1 LILTMASADG
11 NLAATYTLI
20 HAFLLEKSHEKVAKA
35 LKKAVKDVVILRDE
49 VPTDSPPLNE
59 IIAQWKTWRESKT
72 RAHSSSSSSDSSDSS
87 DSSSSNDSGT
97 SGSSS
102 GSSDSSSSE
111 DNSSSES
118 PDSSDSS
125 SESEED
131 PPRAGLGFSSK
142 SITQKRPVKKGKK
155 SGKVKP
161 PSSSNKESSSEASE
175 STPKENG
182 EGKTK
187 AINGSSESKAVDKA
201 AAPVPMSKIDDAR
214 VTATKRRRTSLDGSG
229 VATAITV
236 DRPKGHEKERRKNNV
251 PFQRIKADDVTYH
264 DDRLKDNTFVARN
277 GAVNDYG
284 AKAHRDLIVTRGD
297 GFRKEKNKKKRG
309 SYRGGEITM
318 ESHSIKFA

>member
-1 LILTMASADG
+1 MASADG

-20 HAFLLEKSHEKVAKA
+20 HAFLLENSHEKVAKA
-35 LKKAVKDVVILRDE
+35 LKKAAKDVVILRDE
-49 VPTDSPPLNE
+49 APTDSPPLNE
-59 IIAQWKTWRESKT
+59 IIAQWKTWKESKA
-72 RAHSSSSSSDSSDSS
+72 RADSSSSSSDGSDSS
-87 DSSSSNDSGT
+87 DSSSSSDSG
-97 SGSSS
+97 SSDSSS

-111 DNSSSES
+111 DTSSRKSPEPSE
-118 PDSSDSS
+118 SS

-142 SITQKRPVKKGKK
+142 PITQKKPVKKEKK
-155 SGKVKP
+155 PKTVKP
-161 PSSSNKESSSEASE
+161 PSSSTDESSSEASE
-175 STPKENG
+175 STPKYN
-182 EGKTK
+182 GKTK
-187 AINGSSESKAVDKA
+187 AANGSSESKAVTQT
-201 AAPVPMSKIDDAR
+201 AAPVPVSKIDDAR
-214 VTATKRRRTSLDGSG
+214 VTATKRRRTSLDGSA
-229 VATAITV
+229 VATAITI
-236 DRPKGHEKERRKNNV
+236 DKPKGHEKERRKTNV
-251 PFQRIKADDVTYH
+251 PFQRIKAVDVTYH